1 MSKVIDNAIEF
12 IKEFFKN
19 ECSGHDYYHT
29 IRVYHLAKKIA
40 EKENADIELTSLI
53 ALLHDVDDCKLVGE
67 NGKSF
72 NNAKNFLQNNQ
83 INEDKINLICSEIF
97 KISFKGTGKDTPK
110 TLEGKIAQDA
120 DRLDALGAIGIA
132 RTFAYGG
139 NKNRP
144 MYLSKD
150 EDEENY
156 KASSIAHFYDKLLKL
171 SDLMNSNE
179 AKKIA
184 IQRTE
189 YMKEYL
195 NEFYDELN
203 GLK

>member
-1 MSKVIDNAIEF
+1 MNSIIDKAIEF
-12 IKEFFKN
+12 VKEFFKN
-19 ECSGHDYYHT
+19 DCSGHDYYHT
-29 IRVYHLAKKIA
+29 IHVYELAKKIA

-67 NGKSF
+67 DGKSF
-72 NNAKNFLQNNQ
+72 KNTKNFLQSNE
-83 INEDKINLICSEIF
+83 INEDRINLICGEIS
-97 KISFKGTGKDTPK
+97 KISFKGTGKNTPD

-139 NKNRP
+139 SRERA
-144 MYLSKD
+144 MYLPKD
-150 EDEENY
+150 DEKY
-156 KASSIAHFYDKLLKL
+156 KLSSIAHFYDKLLKL
-171 SDLMNSNE
+171 SDLMNTEE
-179 AKKIA
+179 AKSIA
-184 IQRTE
+184 IQRTQ

-203 GLK
+203 CII

>member
-1 MSKVIDNAIEF
+1 M
-12 IKEFFKN
+12 
-19 ECSGHDYYHT
+19 GWT
-29 IRVYHLAKKIA
+29 
-40 EKENADIELTSLI
+40 
-53 ALLHDVDDCKLVGE
+53 
-67 NGKSF
+67 
-72 NNAKNFLQNNQ
+72 
-83 INEDKINLICSEIF
+83 
-97 KISFKGTGKDTPK
+97 GT
-110 TLEGKIAQDA
+110 
-120 DRLDALGAIGIA
+120 A

-150 EDEENY
+150 DENY
-156 KASSIAHFYDKLLKL
+156 KTSSIAHFYDKLLKL

-179 AKKIA
+179 AKQIA
-184 IQRTE
+184 MQRTE